1 MEQLDF
7 FNTLEQT
14 KPICPVCGN
23 GFEKNK
29 NYIQKYCSKKC
40 NQKSFYEKNKD
51 KALKKSKEWAKK
63 NRDYCLEIGKRWRSE
78 NKDYNKEWYEKNK
91 DKALKKQKKWYKENK
106 DKALKKSKEW
116 AKKNREKRRASGRKY
131 YKENPKKIMESNSKH
146 LKKKFENDKIYKINF
161 KLAANIRSRIRNAIK
176 LLYRNQHSIDIL
188 GCTVEYARGH
198 LEKQFKEGMTWEN
211 HGLYGW
217 HIDHIIPCAS
227 FDLTDPEQQKKCFH
241 YTNLQPLWA
250 KENMSKGAKIL

>member
-1 MEQLDF
+1 MEKLQIVEK
-7 FNTLEQT
+7 LEEIK
-14 KPICPVCGN
+14 KPICQVCGN
-23 GFEKNK
+23 SFEKNK

-51 KALKKSKEWAKK
+51 KKIKKSQKWYLN
-63 NRDYCLEIGKRWRSE
+63 NRDHCLEIGKRWRSE

-91 DKALKKQKKWYKENK
+91 DKVVKKQKKWYKENK
-106 DKALKKSKEW
+106 DKALKKSQEW
-116 AKKNREKRRASGRKY
+116 ADKNREKRRESSRRY
-131 YKENPKKIMESNSKH
+131 YKKNPKKCMKSNSKY
-146 LKKKFENDKIYKINF
+146 LKKKFENDKTYKINF

-198 LEKQFKEGMTWEN
+198 LEKQFKEGMTWDN
-211 HGLYGW
+211 HGEW

-250 KENMSKGAKIL
+250 KENITKGVKIL